1 MHTVSL
7 SPKFQIVIPK
17 SVRLALGLQQG
28 QRLQVRVHGDKVE
41 LEPEKSVATLKGR
54 WPGLDTKVVRDADRV

>member
-17 SVRLALGLQQG
+17 SVRQALGLQQG
-28 QRLQVRVHGDKVE
+28 QRLQVRVLGDKVE
-41 LEPEKSVATLKGR
+41 LEPEKSVVTLKGR
-54 WPGLDTKVVRDADRV
+54 WPGLDTKVVRAADRV